1 MGVSFGC
8 LENPKTMTKAE
19 CDAYW
24 FQQEMETQH
33 KINNVSKPYS
43 EIHVAAVQQNNNYIS
58 VDGVVEIYDATGLP
72 FTPIVEIDVKNGAG
86 TIEFN
91 KHNYSVFSHTDYYTV
106 FNGKSNYYDMWY
118 VNENLA
124 PLPHHVTTDDTNTVQ
139 LLFEDIVKVGYF
151 EPQEHQLINLNNQTS
166 FEFNIC
172 VLGAPS
178 GYIKNPVLCFVN
190 DFINPFEGHE
200 FTKYHS
206 FQDRPV
212 TLELVS
218 GAHLTNLPHLD
229 ITDIVNDAGWN
240 DGYVPLNDF
249 IKSGNDRWVRA
260 GHCSCYKID
269 FNVIKYEY
277 LTEKDIMH
285 VYLDDLNGYLNR
297 DIMSY
302 AKADP
307 IHIATIVGG

>member
-151 EPQEHQLINLNNQTS
+151 EPQEHQLINLSNQTS
-166 FEFNIC
+166 FEFDIC
-172 VLGAPS
+172 VLGNYGA
-178 GYIKNPVLCFVN
+178 IKNPVLCFVN
-190 DFINPFEGHE
+190 DMNQPFEGDE
-200 FTKYHS
+200 FKKS
-206 FQDRPV
+206 MFNKSNINIPPV
-212 TLELVS
+212 TLTKIDGSDFNVLY
-218 GAHLTNLPHLD
+218 D
-229 ITDIVNDAGWN
+229 ITDIVNGGDWN
-240 DGYVPLNDF
+240 NGCVPLGYYRN
-249 IKSGNDRWVRA
+249 NDRWIY
-260 GHCSCYKID
+260 GGSCGRYRID
-269 FNVIKYEY
+269 FNHIYQGH
-277 LTEKDIMH
+277 LISGKDIMY
-285 VYLDDLNGYLNR
+285 VYLDDMDNYLGK
-297 DIMSY
+297 DILRGTK
-302 AKADP
+302 AKSA
-307 IHIATIVGG
+307 HIATIVG